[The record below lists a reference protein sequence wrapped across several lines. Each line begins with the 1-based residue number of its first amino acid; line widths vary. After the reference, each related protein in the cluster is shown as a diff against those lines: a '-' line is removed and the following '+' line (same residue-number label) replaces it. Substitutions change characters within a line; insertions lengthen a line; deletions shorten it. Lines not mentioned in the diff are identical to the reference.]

1 MRIFIVLTIIAIST
15 AFNSYASNVLPKADK
30 VLVNKST
37 KKLYLISEG
46 KQFRQYD
53 IALGPQPLG
62 DKLASGDERTPEGRY
77 ILDYKH
83 VNSDFYKAIH
93 ISYPNPDDIADA
105 HSQGLDP
112 GGAIMIHGM
121 PKNLKWPVALI
132 QSFNW
137 TNGCI
142 AVTNDEMDEIWNA
155 IDEGTPI
162 EIQP

>member
-1 MRIFIVLTIIAIST
+1 MRILTVLSIIVIST
-15 AFNSYASNVLPKADK
+15 AFSSNASNTLPKADK
-30 VLVNKST
+30 VVVNKSA
-37 KKLYLISEG
+37 KKLYLISQG
-46 KQFRQYD
+46 QPFRQYN
-53 IALGPQPLG
+53 IALGPQPRG
-62 DKLASGDERTPEGRY
+62 DKLESGDERTPEGSY

-83 VNSDFYKAIH
+83 ANSDFYKAIH
-93 ISYPNPDDIADA
+93 ISYPNSDDITDA
-105 HSQGLDP
+105 RRRGLDP

-142 AVTNDEMDEIWNA
+142 AVTNAEMDEIWNA